1 MKKVLIALLFISLC
15 ATSCDFV
22 GGRRIRGNGVIK
34 SEARTAGTFQRIDAS
49 GNVKVYIK
57 QDSAYSVR
65 VETDEN
71 LLSYVIVENDN
82 GSLKVHEKNNV
93 RLRPT
98 ISVKV
103 YVTGPSVREFEVS
116 GASDLVSENTI
127 TSNEV
132 IAIHGSGAAD
142 IKMTVNAPKVTAD
155 LSGAVGITL
164 KGQTKDFKVD
174 GSGSTNINCF
184 ELLAENTSIGLSGA
198 GDADVF
204 ASVKLDVDVSG
215 AADIR
220 YKGEAVVNKSISG
233 AGSVRKVQ

>member
-155 LSGAVGITL
+155 LSGAV
-164 KGQTKDFKVD
+164 D